1 MHAFR
6 FSHTSRT
13 CNCPEF
19 TSAVPNVP
27 TMRTRCFMSVWL
39 CRHSYLT
46 RRALTRYRFGQ
57 RLQK

>member
-27 TMRTRCFMSVWL
+27 TMRTRCFMSVFG
-39 CRHSYLT
+39 CVVTHISHD
-46 RRALTRYRFGQ
+46 AL
-57 RLQK
+57 